1 MSSSTAATL
10 MFQGTGSDVG
20 KSLLVAGLC
29 RYYKRQGFS
38 VAPFKPQNMSNNAAV
53 TCEGGEIGRAQAL
66 QARACGIAPSL
77 DMNPIL
83 LKPQSDIG
91 SQVIVQGQRRQNMSA
106 REYHR
111 QRIQFM
117 PAILESYQRLTSRY
131 DIVLVEGAG
140 SPAEINLRQGDIA
153 NMGFALASKTPVIL
167 IGDIERGGVIASL
180 AGTYHILPPA
190 ERALIKGS
198 IINKFRGDISLF
210 DKGRDLVAHYSQAP
224 CLGVLPYFDQASD
237 LPAEDSMALAAHSAS
252 TNKAKRAG
260 CLKICVLQF
269 PHIAN
274 FDDLDPLR
282 LEPSVDLEMLPLGTP
297 IPGDCDLVIL
307 PGTKTTLT
315 DLSALQETG
324 WDIDLKAHHR
334 RGGWILGLCGGYQM
348 MGTDVHDPH
357 QIEGTQTH
365 RSGLGFFNLSTQM
378 TADKTLTAQT
388 VKDCLSGH
396 QVSGYEMHIGASKGS
411 DLQRGW
417 FQHQDARQEGV
428 AMPEKRL
435 FGTYMHGL
443 FSADAFRH
451 AFLSQMMPESAFTE
465 NHLNYQA
472 RIDQIM
478 DKFADHIETYL
489 DMDRLNRC
497 FSQQISTTSR
507 D

>member
-1 MSSSTAATL
+1 MPSAPAARL

-66 QARACGIAPSL
+66 QAQACGIAPSL

-91 SQVIVQGQRRQNMSA
+91 SQVIVQGQRIDNMSA

-111 QRIQFM
+111 QRHKFM
-117 PAILESYQRLTSRY
+117 PAILESFQRLTSQY

-153 NMGFALASKTPVIL
+153 NMGFALASETPVIL

-180 AGTYHILPPA
+180 AGTYHILPPE

-198 IINKFRGDISLF
+198 IVNKFRGDISLF
-210 DKGRDLVAHYSQAP
+210 DKGRQLVSDYTDAP
-224 CLGVLPYFDQASD
+224 CLGVLPYFDQAKE
-237 LPAEDSMALAAHSAS
+237 LPAEDSMALAAHLSRPKS
-252 TNKAKRAG
+252 ISQTDQI
-260 CLKICVLQF
+260 KICVLQF

-282 LEPSVDLEMLPLGTP
+282 LEPSVDLSMLPMGTP

-307 PGTKTTLT
+307 PGTKTTLA
-315 DLSALQETG
+315 DLCALQVTG

-348 MGTDVHDPH
+348 MGRDLYDPLK
-357 QIEGTQTH
+357 IEGTETH
-365 RSGLGFFNLSTQM
+365 CKGLGFFDLSTEM

-388 VKDCLSGH
+388 VTDQISGH
-396 QVSGYEMHIGASKGS
+396 QVRGYEMHIGVSHGP
-411 DLQRGW
+411 DQQQNW
-417 FQHQDARQEGV
+417 FQHGDARIEGI
-428 AMPEKRL
+428 AMPSKRL

-443 FSADAFRH
+443 FASDAFRH
-451 AFLSQMMPESAFTE
+451 AFLSQINPITGDAG
-465 NHLNYQA
+465 NHLNYQT
-472 RIDQIM
+472 RM
-478 DKFADHIETYL
+478 DHILDLFADHIATYL
-489 DMDRLNRC
+489 DINSLNRC
-497 FSQQISTTSR
+497 FSPQIGLTGI